1 MFADL
6 SGFTKLSETTD
17 SQTLTDTINRYLSI
31 IAKEVDESGG
41 YVDKFIGDAVMAIWN
56 APAEREDHSLAA
68 VEAALAI
75 KRVVTEAAAKDR
87 ALGGVGFDIK
97 IGINTGPA
105 TVGNVGSAN
114 RLSYSAIGVVSPN

>member
-1 MFADL
+1 
-6 SGFTKLSETTD
+6 
-17 SQTLTDTINRYLSI
+17 
-31 IAKEVDESGG
+31 
-41 YVDKFIGDAVMAIWN
+41 MAIWN